1 MEISNLVLPLA
12 IIVIVLVGVVYY
24 FVHKERNARKK
35 TTKLVHA
42 FIQEKAKQQ
51 NAMNRELANLDKL
64 LKNKSI
70 DKETYDRLKN
80 VLVTM
85 NEKKGAETSDL
96 LEYVTS
102 KKE

>member
-1 MEISNLVLPLA
+1 MDVSNFVLPLA

-24 FVHKERNARKK
+24 FARKERSARKR

-42 FIQEKAKQQ
+42 FIKEKAKQQ
-51 NAMNRELANLDKL
+51 NSMNRELANLDRL

-80 VLVTM
+80 VLVKM
-85 NEKKGAETSDL
+85 NEKKGSETTDL